1 MKKIN
6 KTMAIIAKYNLKYMP
21 VTITGGYTAYIISC
35 DNFDLYSFAKTVFKS
50 KKDITI
56 FNSNVYSHTFFVCDA
71 EIYMASHTIENAKN
85 ELVELF
91 WQVKSVSGVAAAVDA
106 QKAAAEKSPIYKQAF
121 DIIYN

>member
-1 MKKIN
+1 
-6 KTMAIIAKYNLKYMP
+6 MAIIAKYNLKYMP

>member
-6 KTMAIIAKYNLKYMP
+6 KAMAIIAKYNLKYMP
-21 VTITGGYTAYIISC
+21 VTITGGYTAYIINC

-50 KKDITI
+50 KINVTI
-56 FNSNVYSHTFFVCDA
+56 FNSNVYSYSFFVCDA
-71 EIYMASHTIENAKN
+71 EIYKASHAIENAKN

-91 WQVKSVSGVAAAVDA
+91 WQVKRVSGVSAAVDA

-121 DIIYN
+121 DIIYS

>member
-1 MKKIN
+1 
-6 KTMAIIAKYNLKYMP
+6 MAIIAKYNLKCMP

-50 KKDITI
+50 KKDVTI
-56 FNSNVYSHTFFVCDA
+56 FNSNVYSYSFFVCDA
-71 EIYMASHTIENAKN
+71 EIYKASHAIENAKN

-91 WQVKSVSGVAAAVDA
+91 WQVKRVSGVSAALDA

-121 DIIYN
+121 DIIYS

>member
-1 MKKIN
+1 MKKNRI
-6 KTMAIIAKYNLKYMP
+6 MAIIAKYNLKYMP

-71 EIYMASHTIENAKN
+71 ESYKTSHTIENAKN

-91 WQVKSVSGVAAAVDA
+91 WQTKRVSGVAAAVDA
-106 QKAAAEKSPIYKQAF
+106 QKVAAEKSPIYKQAF
-121 DIIYN
+121 DIIYS